1 MAYLIEETKGA
12 FPVWL
17 APVQVKVL
25 PVSEKSLDYAR
36 EVYRKLQ
43 GEHFRVELDDRNEK
57 IGYKIRSA
65 RQDDKV
71 PYMLIVGEKEVTE
84 KNISVRDRTTDQT
97 TVYPVE
103 AFIEKLHEEIRNHSQ
118 YAH

>member
-17 APVQVKVL
+17 APVQIKVL
-25 PVSEKSLDYAR
+25 PVSEKSLGYAGK
-36 EVYRKLQ
+36 VYEELRMA
-43 GEHFRVELDDRNEK
+43 HFRVELDERNEK

-71 PYMLIVGEKEVTE
+71 PYMVIIGEKESE
-84 KNISVRDRTTDQT
+84 EGKISVRDRATDRT
-97 TVYPVE
+97 ATYPLE
-103 AFIEKLHEEIRNHSQ
+103 AFAEKVREEIQNHR
-118 YAH
+118 